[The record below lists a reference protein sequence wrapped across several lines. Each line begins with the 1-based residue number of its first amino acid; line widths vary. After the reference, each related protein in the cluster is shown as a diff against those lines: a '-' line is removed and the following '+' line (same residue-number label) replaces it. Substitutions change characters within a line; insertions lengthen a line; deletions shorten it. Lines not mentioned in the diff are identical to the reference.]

1 MAGVKERGPRRIAIT
16 GIGSITAL
24 GRDVDALAHGLRTGR
39 CGIRELSVLPQE
51 GFRSSCA
58 AEVNDLTLS
67 PLLPRP
73 IARRA
78 SRSARLALIAA
89 AEAWESAGLP
99 ADEGA
104 RTGIVLGTTT
114 GGMSRGER
122 IYEDTMAR
130 RARKSR
136 MTDWLETPVA
146 TVADS
151 VAQALGC
158 FGPRLTLSTACSSSA
173 HAMGTAADWIH
184 SGRAER
190 VLAGGADALC
200 LMTYSGFDSLHAL
213 DPSPCRPFD
222 KHRAGL
228 TLGEGAA
235 FFVFE
240 AWDHA
245 IERGAHP
252 LAEFVGYGVSSDAHH
267 LTQPSPD
274 AAGPML
280 AMQVALQ
287 RTGLAPEEI
296 DYVNAHGTGTP
307 LNDVVE
313 TRAIKQVFGS
323 HAYRIPVSS
332 TKSMHGH
339 CLAAA
344 GAIEAVASVIAI
356 REGFVPPT
364 ATLREPDP
372 ECDLDY
378 VPGESRPA
386 PLRTVMS
393 NSYGFGGNNASVVI
407 RAAQD

>member
-1 MAGVKERGPRRIAIT
+1 M
-16 GIGSITAL
+16 
-24 GRDVDALAHGLRTGR
+24 
-39 CGIRELSVLPQE
+39 
-51 GFRSSCA
+51 
-58 AEVNDLTLS
+58 
-67 PLLPRP
+67 
-73 IARRA
+73 
-78 SRSARLALIAA
+78 
-89 AEAWESAGLP
+89 
-99 ADEGA
+99 
-104 RTGIVLGTTT
+104 
-114 GGMSRGER
+114 
-122 IYEDTMAR
+122 MAR

-173 HAMGTAADWIH
+173 HAMGTGADWIH

-190 VLAGGADALC
+190 VMAGGVDALC

-240 AWDHA
+240 DWDDA

-364 ATLREPDP
+364 ATLRDPDP

-393 NSYGFGGNNASVVI
+393 NSYGFGGNNVSVVI
-407 RAAQD
+407 RAAER